1 MLFRSKKKKK
11 CAEDYYT
18 AEDDFWKIFTF
29 LGEKSRLAKAY
40 NKAGIKLGQEFVDMN
55 GAKQILNDQY
65 LKKAAADLV
74 KNNVP
79 NYAFVSDFIKGLRKF
94 PVGNFVAFPSEIIR
108 TSTNIV
114 DTALKEINYTT
125 VINGKTVN
133 PLRERG
139 IQRLTGMA
147 LTTAALPL
155 GTVAAAQ
162 AIYNVAD
169 EEIDA
174 MRRYVADWSKNSVL
188 IPFRNDDGK
197 LSYIDFSHLNAY
209 DTVTR
214 PIQTVLNAVNQGRAD
229 EDGLVDDFVLGMIES
244 TKELGSPFIS
254 ESIWT
259 AGLADIF
266 VRGGRTRDNRE
277 VFNPD
282 RRIDPLGTQ
291 IYKSIGHLVE
301 TQAPLNWKQL
311 GRLGLSM
318 KPVLGIDG
326 KFDER
331 GNTYELD
338 NELLGIAGLRR
349 VTIDPKKSF
358 NYKVTGYKK
367 GVRDSRNLFT
377 RATLKGGEVTP
388 EQMVD
393 AYINAN
399 RALYDVN
406 REMYLDM
413 EAAKTLGMDEESL
426 ASNMRGRG
434 MGRSFGFLNEGR
446 FRPLDISSDVK
457 GLFAR
462 NAEKLGVANPFEQA
476 AGVIGRIRE
485 VLSEVPL
492 DGDLF
497 PNIQNPLST
506 ELLPDLVGQANQL
519 INQNP
524 ATTAIAAAPTTGFIG
539 QGNVNIDPITRL
551 TTAEE
556 IYLDPTEKVVRRN
569 QRTNRRLT

>member
-1 MLFRSKKKKK
+1 M
-11 CAEDYYT
+11 
-18 AEDDFWKIFTF
+18 
-29 LGEKSRLAKAY
+29 
-40 NKAGIKLGQEFVDMN
+40 
-55 GAKQILNDQY
+55 
-65 LKKAAADLV
+65 AA
-74 KNNVP
+74 
-79 NYAFVSDFIKGLRKF
+79 
-94 PVGNFVAFPSEIIR
+94 
-108 TSTNIV
+108 
-114 DTALKEINYTT
+114 
-125 VINGKTVN
+125 
-133 PLRERG
+133 
-139 IQRLTGMA
+139 
-147 LTTAALPL
+147 TTAALPL

-229 EDGLVDDFVLGMIES
+229 EDGLVDDFILGMIES

-259 AGLADIF
+259 EGLADIF
-266 VRGGRTRDNRE
+266 VRGGLTREGRRLW
-277 VFNPD
+277 NPED
-282 RRIDPLGTQ
+282 TAGDKISS
-291 IYKSIGHLVE
+291 SIGHLVE

-331 GNTYELD
+331 GNTYELG

-349 VTIDPKKSF
+349 VTVDPEKSF
-358 NYKVTGYKK
+358 NYKITEFKK
-367 GVRDSRNLFT
+367 RLRDSKSLF
-377 RATLKGGEVTP
+377 ASAALKGGDVTP
-388 EQMVD
+388 EEIVD

-406 REMYLDM
+406 RNMYLDM
-413 EAAKTLGMDEESL
+413 EAAKVLGMSEDDL
-426 ASNMRGRG
+426 AQDMEGRG
-434 MGRSFGFLNEGR
+434 ESTAFSFLNEGL
-446 FRPLDISSDVK
+446 FRPYRLSPRIE
-457 GLFAR
+457 GLFEKRAR
-462 NAEKLGVANPFEQA
+462 ELGVRNPFEQA
-476 AGVIGRIRE
+476 ADVIGRIEE

-492 DGDLF
+492 SGELF
-497 PNIQNPLST
+497 PNIENPFRPSAI
-506 ELLPDLVGQANQL
+506 PDVVGQVNQL

-524 ATTAIAAAPTTGFIG
+524 ATTAMAAAPGFVG
-539 QGNVNIDPITRL
+539 QGNVNIDPVTRL
-551 TTAEE
+551 TASEE
-556 IYLDPTEKVVRRN
+556 VLLDPLEKRFVRN
-569 QRTNRRLT
+569 QRTNRRIT